1 MATAPQMGLFGG
13 VGTPE
18 EMQRAMAEQK
28 AMQFATMSPQQQLSY
43 NIFKNTSNLGRGLA
57 GAMGVD
63 VQDPA
68 MKRATMLRQLA
79 SQYDTNTPEGLRQM
93 AAALQGTDPEL
104 GFQIS
109 QRADALELSKAKI
122 GSENALIKQ
131 REREKAAADPFQKL
145 VEKGV
150 YTPSSLKAF
159 QETGDVSDLKFKES
173 DAKTTVVKADGRTKL
188 INSQTGEV
196 IADIGVAGKT
206 LEESLGS
213 GLSKLGEVMVGAQA
227 KAAGSKGGEVVG
239 KQSAEIQGK
248 YTAIES
254 IDDALDMVKKGIYAG
269 GYGPAM
275 EATAKYTKG
284 AVGSQKTLENTEQFR
299 AYIGDVVIPRLQ
311 DFGGNDSVE
320 ELKYLRSV
328 LAGDTT
334 LEKKSIEGVLKRAKQ
349 KIDVGIKRVQAQ
361 QEAVTG
367 GKPLPTGPM
376 TKPIKWSDLSN

>member
-1 MATAPQMGLFGG
+1 MATPQGLFGG
-13 VGTPE
+13 MGTPE
-18 EMQRAMAEQK
+18 EMQRQMTEQK
-28 AMQFATMSPQQQLSY
+28 AMQFATMTPQQQTSY

-68 MKRATMLRQLA
+68 IKRATMLRQMA
-79 SQYDTNTPEGLRQM
+79 SQFDTTTPEGLRQM
-93 AAALQGTDPEL
+93 AAALQSTDPEL
-104 GFQIS
+104 GFQVM

-122 GSENALIKQ
+122 GSEQALIKQ
-131 REREKAAADPFQKL
+131 REREKVAADPFQKL
-145 VEKGV
+145 LEKGV
-150 YTPSSLKAF
+150 YTTTSLKTF
-159 QETGDVSDLKFKES
+159 QETGDVGDLKFKES
-173 DAKTTVVKADGRTKL
+173 DAKTTVIKADGRTKL

-196 IADIGVAGKT
+196 IADLGAAGKT
-206 LEESLGS
+206 LEESLGT
-213 GLSKLGEVMVGAQA
+213 GLSKLSEAMAGSQA
-227 KAAGSKGGEVVG
+227 KAAGAEAGKGVG
-239 KQSAEIQGK
+239 KQSVEIQGK

-349 KIDVGIKRVQAQ
+349 KIDAGIKRVQAQ
-361 QEAVTG
+361 QEAVSG

-376 TKPIKWSDLSN
+376 SKPVKWSDLP

>member
-1 MATAPQMGLFGG
+1 MATQSIQGLFGG
-13 VGTPE
+13 MGTPE
-18 EMQRAMAEQK
+18 EMQQQALQAKALQFAQLTPDQGLRLMGYKGGAQLGQGLASAFGVDIQDPMMKQASMLKQMASQFDTGTVAGMKQYAKAVQSINPEIGARAMA
-28 AMQFATMSPQQQLSY
+28 
-43 NIFKNTSNLGRGLA
+43 
-57 GAMGVD
+57 
-63 VQDPA
+63 
-68 MKRATMLRQLA
+68 
-79 SQYDTNTPEGLRQM
+79 M
-93 AAALQGTDPEL
+93 AREM
-104 GFQIS
+104 
-109 QRADALELSKAKI
+109 ELSEAKL
-122 GSENALIKQ
+122 GSEKALTTQ
-131 REREKAAADPFQKL
+131 RERERAAADPFQKL
-145 VEKGV
+145 VETGK
-150 YTPSSLKAF
+150 YTPASLKAYKDSN
-159 QETGDVSDLKFKES
+159 DVADLQFKES
-173 DAKTTVVKADGRTKL
+173 DAKTTVIKADGRTKL

-196 IADIGVAGKT
+196 IADLGAAGKT
-206 LEESLGS
+206 LEESLGT
-213 GLSKLGEVMVGAQA
+213 GLGKMVEALAGAQA
-227 KAAGSKGGEVVG
+227 KAAGAEAGKGVG
-239 KQSAEIQGK
+239 KQSVEIQGK

-349 KIDVGIKRVQAQ
+349 KIDAGIKRVQAQ
-361 QEAVTG
+361 QEAVSG

-376 TKPIKWSDLSN
+376 SKPVKWSDLP

>member
-1 MATAPQMGLFGG
+1 MATPQGLFGG
-13 VGTPE
+13 MGTPE
-18 EMQRAMAEQK
+18 EMQRQMTEQK
-28 AMQFATMSPQQQLSY
+28 AMQFATMTPQQQTSY

-68 MKRATMLRQLA
+68 IKRATMLRQMA
-79 SQYDTNTPEGLRQM
+79 PQFDTTTPEGLRQM
-93 AAALQGTDPEL
+93 AAALQSTDPEL
-104 GFQIS
+104 GFQVM

-122 GSENALIKQ
+122 GSEQALIKQ
-131 REREKAAADPFQKL
+131 REREKVAADPFQKL
-145 VEKGV
+145 LEKGV
-150 YTPSSLKAF
+150 YTTTSLKTF
-159 QETGDVSDLKFKES
+159 QETGDVGDRKFKES
-173 DAKTTVVKADGRTKL
+173 DAKTTVIKADGRTKL

-196 IADIGVAGKT
+196 IADLGAAGKT
-206 LEESLGS
+206 LEESLGT
-213 GLSKLGEVMVGAQA
+213 GLSKLSEAMAGSQA
-227 KAAGSKGGEVVG
+227 KAAGAEAGKGVG
-239 KQSAEIQGK
+239 KQSVEIQGK

-349 KIDVGIKRVQAQ
+349 KIDAGIKRVQAQ
-361 QEAVTG
+361 QEAVSG

-376 TKPIKWSDLSN
+376 SKPVKWSDLP

>member
-1 MATAPQMGLFGG
+1 MATSPFQGLFGG
-13 VGTPE
+13 MGTSD
-18 EMQRAMAEQK
+18 EMQSSLNDQRALQLAQLSPEQRR
-28 AMQFATMSPQQQLSY
+28 SY
-43 NIFKNTSNLGRGLA
+43 NIIKNTGNLGRGLA

-63 VQDPA
+63 IQDPA
-68 MKRATMLRQLA
+68 MKRATMLRQMA
-79 SQYDTNTPEGLRQM
+79 SRFDTNTVEGLREYAQ
-93 AAALQGTDPEL
+93 ALQSIDPEAGVKAAQL
-104 GFQIS
+104 
-109 QRADALELSKAKI
+109 ADAMELSKAKI
-122 GSENALIKQ
+122 GSEKALITQ
-131 REREKAAADPFQKL
+131 REREKAAADPLQKL
-145 VEKGV
+145 LEKGV
-150 YTPSSLKAF
+150 YTTESVADF
-159 QETGDVSDLKFKES
+159 QRTGDVGTLKFKAS
-173 DAKTTVVKADGRTKL
+173 DAKTEVVKADGRTKL

-196 IADIGVAGKT
+196 IADIGAAGKT

-213 GLSKLGEVMVGAQA
+213 GLGKLGEAMVGAQA

-254 IDDALDMVKKGIYAG
+254 IDDALGMVKNGIYAG

-284 AVGSQKTLENTEQFR
+284 VVGSQKTLENTEQFR

-349 KIDVGIKRVQAQ
+349 KIDAGIKRVQAQ

-376 TKPIKWSDLSN
+376 TKPVKWSDLP